1 MYHFTEFTYFFIGKT
16 PLGDSKG
23 GGSNGQQISQQN
35 VNPNGRNGQACCCA
49 AGNFC
54 PNPRDFEDGG
64 FVSTY
69 KIITSYINWYYH
81 MFTRVRPFRIKPTV
95 SFGSISHLIFLT
107 F

>member
-1 MYHFTEFTYFFIGKT
+1 MRILMYVQSTYMHYFTEFTYFSIGKT
-16 PLGDSKG
+16 PLGDSNG

-64 FVSTY
+64 FVST
-69 KIITSYINWYYH
+69 KQSPTLSNW
-81 MFTRVRPFRIKPTV
+81 
-95 SFGSISHLIFLT
+95 
-107 F
+107 